1 MVELMITVSV
11 IGVLA
16 AIAYPSMTALINN
29 SRAQAQ
35 ASELAAGLQQARSEA
50 VRRNATVTLC
60 PSTDGATCSAGST
73 WSGWL
78 VHGLDR
84 NQATPA
90 DEVIRY
96 TALPANAQIAGSSSG
111 IAFRPSGL
119 IAAEQKLEVT
129 SSDKKNC
136 LTVKISGLVSIA
148 PGACS

>member
-1 MVELMITVSV
+1 MITVSV

-16 AIAYPSMTALINN
+16 AIAYPTMRDGLDQQQSGAG
-29 SRAQAQ
+29 ADQ
-35 ASELAAGLQQARSEA
+35 LAAGLQQARSEA